1 MSTKHIVDNLS
12 GQTITGQP
20 ILRPYKSYAA
30 LLAQSGASNA
40 EYITSGDLTIGVTY
54 TITPDGIHEPGY
66 DYDFTN
72 VGAPNNDIG
81 TSFVATGTN
90 PNSWGTFIYLDYDTA
105 TPVVTVLENTIGNI
119 WFEYLDVGSY
129 YMKSNR
135 LFGNVFPVI
144 INNIDLFDVGS
155 SISQTLQVLDTDT
168 ILIRTSDVN
177 ALSDDFLVNTPI
189 EIRVYN

>member
-1 MSTKHIVDNLS
+1 MSTQI
-12 GQTITGQP
+12 TILP
-20 ILRPYKSYAA
+20 SPPYNVYTA
-30 LLAQSGASNA
+30 LLTQSGANNVL
-40 EYITSGDLTIGVTY
+40 YINSSRTSLLEVGVTY
-54 TITPDGIHEPGY
+54 TITLNDRTA
-66 DYDFTN
+66 DFTN
-72 VGAPNNDIG
+72 VGAPNNQIG
-81 TSFVATGTN
+81 TLFVATGEE
-90 PNSWGTFIYLDYDTA
+90 PKSWGTPGKNQISYNTGA
-105 TPVVTVLENTIGNI
+105 PVVTVLENTIGNI